1 MQKVLLAMLLASLG
15 GMSYA
20 ACNTSNIIPTAPNSR
35 YQLLNNNTEVKDLQ
49 TNLIWQRCSLGQTWS
64 GLSCT
69 GTATTHTWQYAIS
82 YGISASQNMSDGWR
96 LPNIKE
102 LTSLVERA
110 CDKPSIN
117 ETIFPN
123 TLSYY
128 WSSSPSVYNY
138 RATWAVDFNGGHG
151 FTNSNDKNVS
161 IYMRL
166 VRSSQ

>member
-20 ACNTSNIIPTAPNSR
+20 ACNTSNIIPTTPNSR

-49 TNLIWQRCSLGQTWS
+49 TNLVWQRCSLGQTW
-64 GLSCT
+64 GGVSCT
-69 GTATTHTWQYAIS
+69 GAATTHTWQNAM
-82 YGISASQNMSDGWR
+82 SASLNIGGGWR

-110 CDKPSIN
+110 CDTPSIN
-117 ETIFPN
+117 PIVFPN
-123 TLSYY
+123 TTSNRY
-128 WSSSPSVYNY
+128 WSSTPETRFDNNM
-138 RATWAVDFNGGHG
+138 WAVYFANGIG
-151 FTNSNDKNVS
+151 NSNYKDANHYV
-161 IYMRL
+161 RL